1 MEHTRIILVRYSR
14 IKTLIWKRLGIS
26 NSHFFIVCLPVDVL
40 ILYTEP
46 FGMEGT
52 MVLIVLAF
60 VPFLV
65 ILADCYFPEREALV
79 TTLGRYRFIQI

>member
-1 MEHTRIILVRYSR
+1 
-14 IKTLIWKRLGIS
+14 
-26 NSHFFIVCLPVDVL
+26 
-40 ILYTEP
+40 
-46 FGMEGT
+46 MEGT

-65 ILADCYFPEREALV
+65 IVADCYFPEREALV